1 METFIVGTGH
11 STMPV
16 RGSQLPLN
24 VDESSS
30 ISLGFWVFEGKEYM
44 LHLPVCKIKE
54 WLLIDVLSEEADQE
68 QLNTHIIQAGKA
80 LLELAFTNEEL
91 LQELEVVFLS
101 TEIRMCLIWFM
112 DDLAD
117 VYWQA

>member
-1 METFIVGTGH
+1 MENGLKTPKRTHPEVQRSFNH
-11 STMPV
+11 ACK
-16 RGSQLPLN
+16 RQ
-24 VDESSS
+24 

-44 LHLPVCKIKE
+44 LHLPVCKNKE

-91 LQELEVVFLS
+91 LQELDVVFLS